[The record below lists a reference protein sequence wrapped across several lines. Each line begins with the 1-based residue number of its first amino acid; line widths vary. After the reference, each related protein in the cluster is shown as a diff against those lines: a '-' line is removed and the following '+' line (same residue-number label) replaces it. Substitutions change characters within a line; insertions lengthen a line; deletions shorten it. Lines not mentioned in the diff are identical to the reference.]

1 MNLTILQLQPIQL
14 QFESQFKYLGFHI
27 KLKKQSQLIF
37 DCKLY
42 VNYDLTEKNIFNFEL
57 TVVFINAA
65 PLI

>member
-27 KLKKQSQLIF
+27 KLKKQSQLNHDLQIVSTLQF
-37 DCKLY
+37 D
-42 VNYDLTEKNIFNFEL
+42 EKNFNFEL

>member
-27 KLKKQSQLIF
+27 KLKKQSQLNHDLQIVSTLQF
-37 DCKLY
+37 D
-42 VNYDLTEKNIFNFEL
+42 ENIFNYEL